1 MATSITTSIRYYN
14 PSNSY
19 FEPLMDPWKF
29 DLRVTRTA
37 AGLNSNPLEVRLTAR
52 ERLELNVSAAFIELA
67 MTGAMI
73 GEGQNKQARGTD
85 APFRVRNQTG
95 LKIAVWPESR
105 DTSKTPTG
113 VKELDDGADV
123 PWRFED
129 RHRARDVSHLC
140 QN

>member
-1 MATSITTSIRYYN
+1 MKMATSITTSIRYYN

-29 DLRVTRTA
+29 DLRVTKI
-37 AGLNSNPLEVRLTAR
+37 AGPDSSPMDIRLTAR

-67 MTGAMI
+67 MTGVMI
-73 GEGQNKQARGTD
+73 GEGQTRQTRGTD
-85 APFRVRNQTG
+85 APFRIRNKTG

-113 VKELDDGADV
+113 VKELNDGADV

-129 RHRARDVSHLC
+129 KHRARDVRPAI
-140 QN
+140 